1 MTTNKTKW
9 LTLGLG
15 LACALAV
22 RAQGREAFLLQQ
34 MQQEMQRVSGQV
46 DMLQSNFDEVQRR
59 MHRLEGGAEGAN
71 LRAEIQ
77 ALKAEIAELRRQL
90 SNQRGEIVR
99 DLSGRIK
106 TIQQAQTPPPPPPP
120 KKVVIGPH
128 KVYEVQS
135 GDTLSFIAET
145 FGTTVAKI
153 REMNNL
159 KSNNLR
165 VGQKLM
171 LPIK

>member
-1 MTTNKTKW
+1 MMNRTRM
-9 LTLGLG
+9 LMLGLG
-15 LACALAV
+15 MTCAFAV
-22 RAQGREAFLLQQ
+22 QAQSREAFMLQQ
-34 MQQEMQRVSGQV
+34 AQQEMQRVSGQV
-46 DMLQSNFDEVQRR
+46 DMLQSNFDELQRR
-59 MHRLEGGAEGAN
+59 VHRLEGGSEGAN

-77 ALKAEIAELRRQL
+77 ALKVEIAELRRQL

-128 KVYEVQS
+128 REYVVQS
-135 GDTLSFIAET
+135 GDTLSLIAET
-145 FGTTVAKI
+145 FGTTVPKI

-159 KSNNLR
+159 KGNNLR
-165 VGQKLM
+165 VGQKLR
-171 LPIK
+171 LPLK

>member
-1 MTTNKTKW
+1 MMA
-9 LTLGLG
+9 LGLG
-15 LACALAV
+15 VTCALAV
-22 RAQGREAFLLQQ
+22 QAQNREAFMLQQ
-34 MQQEMQRVSGQV
+34 AQQEMQRVSGQV
-46 DMLQSNFDEVQRR
+46 DMLQTNYDEVMRR
-59 MHRLEGGAEGAN
+59 LSRLEGGNEGAN

-77 ALKAEIAELRRQL
+77 ALKAEIADIRRQL
-90 SNQRGEIVR
+90 SNQRDAIVR

-128 KVYEVQS
+128 KEYVVQS

-145 FGTTVAKI
+145 FGTSVTKI

-171 LPIK
+171 LPMK